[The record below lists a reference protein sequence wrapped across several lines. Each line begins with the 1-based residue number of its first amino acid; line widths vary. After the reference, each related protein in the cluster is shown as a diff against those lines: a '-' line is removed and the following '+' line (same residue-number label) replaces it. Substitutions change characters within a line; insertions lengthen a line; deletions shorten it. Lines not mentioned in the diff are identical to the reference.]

1 MQGSIDGSVMA
12 EQNGT
17 EEAGRS
23 KAPEGG
29 GRYPGGY
36 RTPSES
42 VVETTKSLKYEDI
55 NGYGRLFGGRL
66 MEWIDETAGLAAVR
80 HCCNMVTTAAV
91 DNLQFKAGAGLG
103 DIIVIIAR
111 VTYVGHTSVEVRVD
125 TYVEDVETGTRRPI
139 NRAFLTEVCVDA
151 DGRPVPVRYGLMP
164 QTEGEKADY
173 EGAQRRIALRRQ
185 RREEGF

>member
-1 MQGSIDGSVMA
+1 M
-12 EQNGT
+12 
-17 EEAGRS
+17 
-23 KAPEGG
+23 
-29 GRYPGGY
+29 
-36 RTPSES
+36 
-42 VVETTKSLKYEDI
+42 
-55 NGYGRLFGGRL
+55 
-66 MEWIDETAGLAAVR
+66 
-80 HCCNMVTTAAV
+80 
-91 DNLQFKAGAGLG
+91 
-103 DIIVIIAR
+103 
-111 VTYVGHTSVEVRVD
+111 GHTSVEVRVD